1 MKKIGLFLIAC
12 LVIASCSNAK
22 KLTVNVK
29 NDSKQDR
36 TEELVEVD
44 WADIARKVAPAG
56 GSQIIVQDAAG
67 KQLPYQLV
75 YNGGSDIQRVVF
87 PATVSAG
94 ESVAYTITT
103 GTPEVFKPK
112 VYGRLVPERKDD
124 FAWENDKIAFR
135 MYGPALQATGEISNG
150 IDIWAK
156 STNELVVDKWYKNDL
171 SGVASYH
178 QDHGEGLDFY
188 KVGRTLGG
196 GALAPYANDTLW
208 LGKNFVKQEVLD
220 NGPLR
225 VTFRLTYAPFDVNGK
240 QVTET
245 RTISLDANSQLSKV
259 VERFDMDTT
268 SMQVAS
274 GIILRPEEGGIKEF
288 SAEEG
293 YMAYSEPNVKDKGI
307 IYVATVSPST
317 FGEVKENCGH
327 LLALNEYAKGSD
339 YTYYTGGGWSKGGF
353 ATPEEWFDFVKE
365 FAYDVQHPLV
375 VSIAE

>member
-12 LVIASCSNAK
+12 LMAASCTNAK
-22 KLTVNVK
+22 KLAINIK

-36 TEELVEVD
+36 TKELVEVLWSD
-44 WADIARKVAPAG
+44 VSQKVTPAE
-56 GSQIIVQDAAG
+56 GSQIIVLDAAG
-67 KQLPYQLV
+67 KQLPYQFI
-75 YNGGSDIQRVVF
+75 YNGGSNIQSVVF
-87 PATVSAG
+87 PATVAAGQSA
-94 ESVAYTITT
+94 VYTITT
-103 GTPEVFKPK
+103 GTPEAFKAK

-124 FAWENDKIAFR
+124 FVWENNKAAFR

-150 IDIWAK
+150 IDVWVK
-156 STNELVVDKWYKNDL
+156 STDELVVDKWYKNDL

-188 KVGRTLGG
+188 KVGRTLGA
-196 GALAPYANDTLW
+196 GALAPYANDTIW
-208 LGKNFVKQEVLD
+208 LGKNFIKQEVLD

-225 VTFRLTYAPFDVNGK
+225 FTFRLTYAPFDVNGK

-245 RTISLDANSQLSKV
+245 RTISLDANNQLSKV
-259 VERFDMDTT
+259 IERFDMDTT

-307 IYVATVSPST
+307 IFVATVSPVT
-317 FGEVKENCGH
+317 FTEVKENCGH
-327 LLALNEYAKGSD
+327 LLALNEYTKDSD

-353 ATPEEWFDFVKE
+353 ATPEEWFDYVKE
-365 FAYDVQHPLV
+365 FAYDVQHPLT